1 MHMSCK
7 EYLFD
12 DLGAVYSSDE
22 TGFRLWAPV
31 ADEVFLCLYKTGDGD
46 DLIKRVRMEKSE
58 GGTWFSL
65 QTGDLDKTYYTY
77 ELKYGDRLIESYDP
91 YARACGVNGLRSM
104 VIDLAKTNPEGFSQD
119 KGPDCA
125 EVTDAIITE
134 ISVVDTTADKSS
146 GVKNAGRFLGLTE
159 EGTVSAE
166 GMATAL
172 DHIKELG
179 VTHVQILPSFDF
191 ASIDESSDKE
201 QYNWGYDP
209 LNYNIPEGS
218 MSSDPFHGEVR
229 IREYKQMVKAFH
241 DNGIGVIM
249 DVVYNHTF
257 NIEGNSFQKT
267 APDYFYRKDGDR
279 YSDASACGNEV
290 ASERPMVRKYIID
303 SLCYWVSEYHIDG
316 FRFDLMGVLDI
327 ETMNQARAALVKL
340 KPDIILYGEGW
351 TGGDSVM
358 PAGQRALKVN
368 VSKMPGYGMFSD
380 DIRDSVKGHVFYYDQ
395 LGFADGG
402 TGKENDICY
411 AVTGAVKHPQV
422 DYDRYT
428 YTAEGAWAVRPG
440 NSINYVSC
448 HDNYTL
454 WDRYEIS
461 SPEDSV
467 DILKRKNMLSAAIVF
482 TSQGVPF
489 FLQGEEFGRTKP
501 IEGSDDRAE
510 NSYNMSLYTNS
521 VKYDRL
527 AEFKDMN
534 EYYKGLIRI
543 RKNHSLFRLSTAEQ
557 VAQKLRFTDCN
568 EPNVVA
574 YWLMDENEQIFVAY
588 NANREAVTLE
598 LPEEGGWT
606 VIAQDTCAD
615 DRGIAQIKNQAVIP
629 QISCLIAIKN
639 K

>member
-179 VTHVQILPSFDF
+179 VTHVQIMPSFDF

-358 PAGQRALKVN
+358 PADQRALKVN

-402 TGKENDICY
+402 TGKENDIRY

-440 NSINYVSC
+440 NSIN
-448 HDNYTL
+448 
-454 WDRYEIS
+454 
-461 SPEDSV
+461 
-467 DILKRKNMLSAAIVF
+467 
-482 TSQGVPF
+482 
-489 FLQGEEFGRTKP
+489 
-501 IEGSDDRAE
+501 
-510 NSYNMSLYTNS
+510 
-521 VKYDRL
+521 
-527 AEFKDMN
+527 
-534 EYYKGLIRI
+534 
-543 RKNHSLFRLSTAEQ
+543 
-557 VAQKLRFTDCN
+557 
-568 EPNVVA
+568 
-574 YWLMDENEQIFVAY
+574 
-588 NANREAVTLE
+588 
-598 LPEEGGWT
+598 
-606 VIAQDTCAD
+606 
-615 DRGIAQIKNQAVIP
+615 
-629 QISCLIAIKN
+629 
-639 K
+639 

>member
-134 ISVVDTTADKSS
+134 ISVVDTTADKNS

-179 VTHVQILPSFDF
+179 VTHVQIMPSFDF

-358 PAGQRALKVN
+358 PADQRALKVN

-402 TGKENDICY
+402 TGKENDIRY

-510 NSYNMSLYTNS
+510 NSYNMPLYTNS

-557 VAQKLRFTDCN
+557 VAQKLRFTACN

-574 YWLMDENEQIFVAY
+574 YRLMDENEQIFVAY

-606 VIAQDTCAD
+606 VIAQDACAD

>member
-1 MHMSCK
+1 MHMSSK

-146 GVKNAGRFLGLTE
+146 GVKNPGRFLGLTE

-358 PAGQRALKVN
+358 AADQRALKVN

-402 TGKENDICY
+402 TGKENDIRY
-411 AVTGAVKHPQV
+411 AVAGAVKHPQV

-510 NSYNMSLYTNS
+510 NSYNMPLYTNS

-574 YWLMDENEQIFVAY
+574 YRLMDENEQIFVAY

-606 VIAQDTCAD
+606 VIAQDTFAD

>member
-146 GVKNAGRFLGLTE
+146 GVKNAGKFLGLTE

-358 PAGQRALKVN
+358 AADQRALKVN

-402 TGKENDICY
+402 TGKENDIRY
-411 AVTGAVKHPQV
+411 AVAGAVKHPQV

-510 NSYNMSLYTNS
+510 NSYNMPLYTNS

-574 YWLMDENEQIFVAY
+574 CRLMDENEQIFVAY

>member
-358 PAGQRALKVN
+358 PADQRALKVN
-368 VSKMPGYGMFSD
+368 VSRMPGYGVFSD

-402 TGKENDICY
+402 TGKENDIRY

-510 NSYNMSLYTNS
+510 NSYNMPLYTNS

-568 EPNVVA
+568 EPNVVT
-574 YWLMDENEQIFVAY
+574 YRLMDENEQIFVAY

>member
-1 MHMSCK
+1 MKSFDQLVQPITINTNNTDNTTIIGTI

-134 ISVVDTTADKSS
+134 ISIVDTTADKSS

-159 EGTVSAE
+159 EGTVSEE

-267 APDYFYRKDGDR
+267 ALDYFYRKDGDR
-279 YSDASACGNEV
+279 
-290 ASERPMVRKYIID
+290 
-303 SLCYWVSEYHIDG
+303 
-316 FRFDLMGVLDI
+316 
-327 ETMNQARAALVKL
+327 
-340 KPDIILYGEGW
+340 
-351 TGGDSVM
+351 
-358 PAGQRALKVN
+358 
-368 VSKMPGYGMFSD
+368 
-380 DIRDSVKGHVFYYDQ
+380 
-395 LGFADGG
+395 
-402 TGKENDICY
+402 
-411 AVTGAVKHPQV
+411 
-422 DYDRYT
+422 
-428 YTAEGAWAVRPG
+428 
-440 NSINYVSC
+440 
-448 HDNYTL
+448 
-454 WDRYEIS
+454 
-461 SPEDSV
+461 
-467 DILKRKNMLSAAIVF
+467 
-482 TSQGVPF
+482 
-489 FLQGEEFGRTKP
+489 
-501 IEGSDDRAE
+501 
-510 NSYNMSLYTNS
+510 
-521 VKYDRL
+521 
-527 AEFKDMN
+527 
-534 EYYKGLIRI
+534 
-543 RKNHSLFRLSTAEQ
+543 
-557 VAQKLRFTDCN
+557 
-568 EPNVVA
+568 
-574 YWLMDENEQIFVAY
+574 
-588 NANREAVTLE
+588 
-598 LPEEGGWT
+598 
-606 VIAQDTCAD
+606 
-615 DRGIAQIKNQAVIP
+615 
-629 QISCLIAIKN
+629 
-639 K
+639 

>member
-1 MHMSCK
+1 MHMSSK

-12 DLGAVYSSDE
+12 DLGAVYSSNE

-31 ADEVFLCLYKTGDGD
+31 ADDVFLCLYKTGDGD

-65 QTGDLDKTYYTY
+65 QPGDLDKTYYTY
-77 ELKYGDRLIESYDP
+77 ELRYGDRLIESYDP

-104 VIDLAKTNPEGFSQD
+104 VIDLAKTNPEGFCQD

-146 GVKNAGRFLGLTE
+146 GVKNPGKFLGLTE

-166 GMATAL
+166 GMATGL

-327 ETMNQARAALVKL
+327 ETMNQARAALIKL

-351 TGGDSVM
+351 TGEDSVM
-358 PAGQRALKVN
+358 PEDQRGLKVN

-402 TGKENDICY
+402 TGKENDIRY

-510 NSYNMSLYTNS
+510 NSYNMPLYTNS

-534 EYYKGLIRI
+534 EYYKGLIQI

-557 VAQKLRFTDCN
+557 VAQKLKFIECN

-574 YWLMDENEQIFVAY
+574 YRLMDENEQIFVAY

-606 VIAQDTCAD
+606 VIAQDTFAD

>member
-1 MHMSCK
+1 MSCK

-316 FRFDLMGVLDI
+316 FRFDLMGALDI

-358 PAGQRALKVN
+358 PADQRALKVN

-402 TGKENDICY
+402 TGKENDIRY

-510 NSYNMSLYTNS
+510 NSYNMPLYTNS

-568 EPNVVA
+568 EPA
-574 YWLMDENEQIFVAY
+574 YRLMDENEQIFVAY

-606 VIAQDTCAD
+606 VIAQDTFAD

>member
-1 MHMSCK
+1 MNMSCK

-229 IREYKQMVKAFH
+229 IMEYKQMVKAFH

-358 PAGQRALKVN
+358 PADQRALKVN
-368 VSKMPGYGMFSD
+368 VSRMPGYGVFSD

-402 TGKENDICY
+402 TGKENDIRY

-510 NSYNMSLYTNS
+510 NSYNMPLYTNS

-568 EPNVVA
+568 EPNVVT
-574 YWLMDENEQIFVAY
+574 YRLMDENEQIFVAY

>member
-1 MHMSCK
+1 MLMSSK

-12 DLGAVYSSDE
+12 DLGAVYSSEE
-22 TGFRLWAPV
+22 TRFRLWAPV

-46 DLIKRVRMEKSE
+46 DLIKRVSMEESE
-58 GGTWFSL
+58 GGTWLSI
-65 QTGDLDKTYYTY
+65 QAGDLDKTYYTY
-77 ELKYGDRLIESYDP
+77 ELKYGDKIIESYDP
-91 YARACGVNGLRSM
+91 YAKACGVNGVRSM
-104 VIDLAKTNPEGFSQD
+104 VVNLAKTNPEGFSQD
-119 KGPDCA
+119 KGPVC
-125 EVTDAIITE
+125 EEITDAIITE

-146 GVKNAGRFLGLTE
+146 GVKNAGKLLGLTE

-166 GMATAL
+166 GMATGL

-179 VTHVQILPSFDF
+179 VTHVQIMPSFDF
-191 ASIDESSDKE
+191 ASIDEASDKE

-218 MSSDPFHGEVR
+218 ISSDPFHGEVR

-327 ETMNQARAALVKL
+327 ETMNQAREALVKL

-351 TGGDSVM
+351 AGGASVL
-358 PAGQRALKVN
+358 PADQRALKVN
-368 VSKMPGYGMFSD
+368 VAKMPGYGMFSD
-380 DIRDSVKGHVFYYDQ
+380 DIRDNVKGHVFYYDQ

-402 TGKENDICY
+402 TGKENDIRY
-411 AVTGAVKHPQV
+411 VVTGAIKHPQV
-422 DYDRYT
+422 DYDSYA
-428 YTAEGAWAVRPG
+428 YTAEGAWAVKPG

-454 WDRYEIS
+454 WDRYEIF

-467 DILKRKNMLSAAIVF
+467 EILKRKNMLSAAIVF
-482 TSQGVPF
+482 SSQGVPF

-501 IEGSDDRAE
+501 IEGSDERAE
-510 NSYNMSLYTNS
+510 NSYNMPLYTNS
-521 VKYDRL
+521 IKYERL
-527 AEFKDMN
+527 AEFKDMY
-534 EYYKGLIRI
+534 EYYKGLIQI

-557 VAQKLRFTDCN
+557 VAQKLTFIDCK

-574 YWLMDENEQIFVAY
+574 YRLMDENEQIFVAY
-588 NANREAVTLE
+588 NANREPVTLD
-598 LPEEGGWT
+598 LPEDGEWT

-615 DRGIAQIKNQAVIP
+615 DRGIARIKNQAELP
-629 QISCLIAIKN
+629 QISCLIAVRAI
-639 K
+639 

>member
-316 FRFDLMGVLDI
+316 FRFDLMGALDI

-358 PAGQRALKVN
+358 PADQRALKVN

-402 TGKENDICY
+402 TGKENDIRY

-510 NSYNMSLYTNS
+510 NSYNMPLYTNS

-557 VAQKLRFTDCN
+557 VAQKLRFTDYN

-574 YWLMDENEQIFVAY
+574 YRLMDENEQIFVAY